1 MLQICNGLTTNL
13 SHINKLYCKNVT
25 NLQWLLQQNC
35 NSFIATF
42 VAKPFHVSNE
52 FSIELLP
59 IHCIFIAKFVM
70 DHFSVTKKFVTLE
83 KVTDVVCH
91 KSEFATNLQLIFP

>member
-1 MLQICNGLTTNL
+1 MDLQLICHISTNSIVKMLQICNGCCNRF
-13 SHINKLYCKNVT
+13 
-25 NLQWLLQQNC
+25 C
-35 NSFIATF
+35 NSFVATF